1 MDWRVCCSDVPQLAA
16 AGVRYYAYITHSAQK
31 HYASNVCLIIVV
43 DYKVILELRLG
54 FQKCNGEAGRLALR
68 L

>member
-16 AGVRYYAYITHSAQK
+16 AGVRYSAYNTDSAQK
-31 HYASNVCLIIVV
+31 HYASNAGLIIFV
-43 DYKVILELRLG
+43 DYRVILELCLG
-54 FQKCNGEAGRLALR
+54 FQICNGEVGRLALR

>member
-1 MDWRVCCSDVPQLAA
+1 MDWRVCRSDVPQLDA
-16 AGVRYYAYITHSAQK
+16 AGVRYYAYITDSVQE
-31 HYASNVCLIIVV
+31 HYASNVCVVIAV

-54 FQKCNGEAGRLALR
+54 FMMFKGEASCLALR

>member
-1 MDWRVCCSDVPQLAA
+1 MDWGVCCSDVPQLDA
-16 AGVRYYAYITHSAQK
+16 AGVRYYAYITDSAQE

-43 DYKVILELRLG
+43 HYRVILELRLG
-54 FQKCNGEAGRLALR
+54 FKMCNGEVGRLALR